1 MICLGLLLSGV
12 SMLSNWLY
20 RGLPSWTAFVWCVRQ
35 QAASLPSSLTL

>member
-20 RGLPSWTAFVWCVRQ
+20 RGLPSWTAFVW
-35 QAASLPSSLTL
+35 